1 MVNKQL
7 EFNIRQIIEHF
18 VLSANYKMLR
28 HHFDILSLVPMPDA
42 NFDWDSMQVANFVG
56 DTIRGRSN
64 FLRFVEQGCVDVLW
78 LSPTLP
84 YFVLDV
90 GLIHQ

>member
-1 MVNKQL
+1 
-7 EFNIRQIIEHF
+7 
-18 VLSANYKMLR
+18 MLR

-42 NFDWDSMQVANFVG
+42 KFDWDSKQVADFVG
-56 DTIRGRSN
+56 DTIRGRPN